1 MTSPF
6 ASFQSIRRSKTLRPV
21 NNPIGEPVL
30 QTSTIQKGNTE
41 PQSFHGQNVV
51 IIGGSSGIGL
61 ATAKQA
67 KEAGANLFLISRN
80 AERLR
85 DAAETIGGATQI
97 VSDIAAPQPSIFAGI
112 DRIDHLLITAGTV
125 HLQPLKDQSAADL
138 SKVLS
143 ERLIGPLLA
152 IKAALP
158 LLHPASSIT
167 MTSGQFASRP
177 AAIGAVVAAAVAA
190 VESAVRAL
198 AIELS
203 PMRVN
208 AVSPG
213 WVDTPLLDG
222 LMGDAKRQVLAQ
234 TASTLPSRNIG
245 RPEDIAEAI
254 LFLMANR
261 FVTGEILH
269 IDGGGRLV

>member
-1 MTSPF
+1 M
-6 ASFQSIRRSKTLRPV
+6 
-21 NNPIGEPVL
+21 
-30 QTSTIQKGNTE
+30 QTSTIQAGNTQ
-41 PQSFHGQNVV
+41 PQSFQSQNIV

-67 KEAGANLFLISRN
+67 KQAGANLFLVSRN
-80 AERLR
+80 PERLR
-85 DAAETIGGATQI
+85 EAAEAIGGATQI
-97 VSDIAAPQPSIFAGI
+97 VADIAAPQPAMFAGI

-125 HLQPLKDQSAADL
+125 HLQSLKDQSEADL
-138 SKVLS
+138 LKVVS

-158 LLHPASSIT
+158 LLHSASSIT

-190 VESAVRAL
+190 VESTVRAL

-203 PMRVN
+203 PMRIN
-208 AVSPG
+208 AISPG

-222 LMGDAKRQVLAQ
+222 LMGKAKLQVLEQ

-245 RPEDIAEAI
+245 RPDDIAQAI

-261 FVTGEILH
+261 FMTGEVLH
-269 IDGGGRLV
+269 IDGGGRWV

>member
-1 MTSPF
+1 MQTNTIQTGETQ
-6 ASFQSIRRSKTLRPV
+6 AQSFQ
-21 NNPIGEPVL
+21 
-30 QTSTIQKGNTE
+30 
-41 PQSFHGQNVV
+41 GQNII

-67 KEAGANLFLISRN
+67 KDAGANLFLISRN
-80 AERLR
+80 SQRLR
-85 DAAETIGGATQI
+85 EAAEAIGGATQI
-97 VSDIAAPQPSIFAGI
+97 ISDIAAPQPAIFAGI

-125 HLQPLKDQSAADL
+125 HLQPLKDQSEVDL
-138 SKVLS
+138 SKVMS

-190 VESAVRAL
+190 VESTVRAL
-198 AIELS
+198 ALELS
-203 PMRVN
+203 PMRIN

-222 LMGDAKRQVLAQ
+222 LMGEAKAQVLEQ

-245 RPEDIAEAI
+245 RAEDIAHAI

-261 FVTGEILH
+261 FVTGEVLH

>member
-1 MTSPF
+1 M
-6 ASFQSIRRSKTLRPV
+6 
-21 NNPIGEPVL
+21 
-30 QTSTIQKGNTE
+30 QTSTIQTGNPQ
-41 PQSFHGQNVV
+41 PQSFQGQNIV

-61 ATAKQA
+61 TTARQA
-67 KEAGANLFLISRN
+67 KEAGANLFLLSRN
-80 AERLR
+80 PERLR
-85 DAAETIGGATQI
+85 EAAGAIGGAVQI
-97 VSDIAAPQPSIFAGI
+97 VSDIAAPQPAMFAGI
-112 DRIDHLLITAGTV
+112 ERIDHLLITAGTV
-125 HLQPLKDQSAADL
+125 HLQSLKDQSEADL
-138 SKVLS
+138 SKVMN

-167 MTSGQFASRP
+167 MTSGQLASRP
-177 AAIGAVVAAAVAA
+177 AAIGAVVAAAVSA
-190 VESAVRAL
+190 VESTVRAL

-203 PMRVN
+203 PMRIN

-222 LMGDAKRQVLAQ
+222 LMGEAKRQVLEQ

-245 RPEDIAEAI
+245 RPEDIAQAI

>member
-1 MTSPF
+1 MQTNTIP
-6 ASFQSIRRSKTLRPV
+6 ADNNQLQSFQ
-21 NNPIGEPVL
+21 
-30 QTSTIQKGNTE
+30 
-41 PQSFHGQNVV
+41 GQNIV

-61 ATAKQA
+61 AAAKRA
-67 KEAGANLFLISRN
+67 KDAGANLFLVSRN

-85 DAAETIGGATQI
+85 KAAEAIGGATQI
-97 VSDIAAPQPSIFAGI
+97 VANIAAPQPAIFAGI
-112 DRIDHLLITAGTV
+112 DRIDHLLITAGSV
-125 HLQPLKDQSAADL
+125 NLQSLKDQSEADL
-138 SKVLS
+138 AKVMH

-167 MTSGQFASRP
+167 MTSGQFATRP

-190 VESAVRAL
+190 VESTVRAL
-198 AIELS
+198 ALELS

-222 LMGDAKRQVLAQ
+222 LMGEGKRQVLEQ

-245 RPEDIAEAI
+245 RPEDIAQAI

-261 FVTGEILH
+261 YMTGEILH

>member
-1 MTSPF
+1 M
-6 ASFQSIRRSKTLRPV
+6 
-21 NNPIGEPVL
+21 
-30 QTSTIQKGNTE
+30 QTSTIQTGNTQA
-41 PQSFHGQNVV
+41 QSFHGQNVV

-67 KEAGANLFLISRN
+67 KEAGANLFLLSRN

-85 DAAETIGGATQI
+85 DAADAIGGAVQV

-125 HLQPLKDQSAADL
+125 HLQPLKDQSEADL
-138 SKVLS
+138 SKVIT

-158 LLHPASSIT
+158 LLHGASSIT

-177 AAIGAVVAAAVAA
+177 AAIGAVVAAAIAA
-190 VESAVRAL
+190 VESTVRAL
-198 AIELS
+198 ALELS
-203 PMRVN
+203 PMRIN
-208 AVSPG
+208 AISPG

-222 LMGDAKRQVLAQ
+222 LMGEAKRQVLEQ

-245 RPEDIAEAI
+245 RPEDIAQAI

-261 FVTGEILH
+261 FVTGEVLH